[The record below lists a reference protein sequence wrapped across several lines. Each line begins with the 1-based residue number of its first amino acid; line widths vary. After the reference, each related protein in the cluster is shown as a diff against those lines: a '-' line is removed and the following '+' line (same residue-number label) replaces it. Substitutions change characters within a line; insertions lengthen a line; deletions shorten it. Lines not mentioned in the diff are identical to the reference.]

1 MCSLNTGTLLGPNAS
16 GSTIDCLS
24 ISKKDND
31 YKRHSYLPL
40 THDNLLQH
48 SFQQQQHPCAKGDL
62 FSKRCYSSQR
72 SSRMKR
78 LSQESLLTGS
88 HSSSSNKRNS
98 KLTENIMIY
107 MLPLPFPYHNDD
119 IFIPVAESGLNRF
132 DSPSSSACSLSFKYR
147 RVSYPVWWHEY
158 GNHPRR
164 QSEQSSTLHTSTS
177 TLSYPSPQPSPTT
190 NTCKKPFSR
199 RIRSWCHHAWKR
211 LLHPAARHGG

>member
-1 MCSLNTGTLLGPNAS
+1 MCSLNTGALLDPNAS
-16 GSTIDCLS
+16 GSTIDYLP

-62 FSKRCYSSQR
+62 FSRRCYSSQR
-72 SSRMKR
+72 SSRMKQ

-88 HSSSSNKRNS
+88 SSGSSSNKRNS
-98 KLTENIMIY
+98 KLTENIMID

-119 IFIPVAESGLNRF
+119 IFIPAAESGLNRF
-132 DSPSSSACSLSFKYR
+132 DSPSSSACSLSLKYRR

-158 GNHPRR
+158 GNHSRP
-164 QSEQSSTLHTSTS
+164 QSEQSSTL
-177 TLSYPSPQPSPTT
+177 SYPSPPRTT
-190 NTCKKPFSR
+190 STCKKPFSR

-211 LLHPAARHGG
+211 LLHPAARHGW